1 MSLLSGHQPLV
12 TYARSKQ
19 LPSTVPRGTV
29 THQEPQPPAGLS
41 PSEAYRWT
49 TGRRHLEAAKHTD
62 INELDPA
69 GRARHFARI
78 ITTMDD
84 LLHLAEELARRCPK
98 DPDEGFPDV
107 L

>member
-1 MSLLSGHQPLV
+1 MTLLTGHQPPV
-12 TYARSKQ
+12 PYARSNL
-19 LPSTVPRGTV
+19 LPRTTPRGTV
-29 THQEPQPPAGLS
+29 THHEPQPPAGLS

-69 GRARHFARI
+69 GRTRHFARI
-78 ITTMDD
+78 VTTMDD

-98 DPDEGFPDV
+98 QPDQHSDDM

>member
-1 MSLLSGHQPLV
+1 MN
-12 TYARSKQ
+12 
-19 LPSTVPRGTV
+19 
-29 THQEPQPPAGLS
+29 HQEPQPPAGLS

-49 TGRRHLEAAKHTD
+49 TGRRHVEAAKRAD
-62 INELDPA
+62 INALDPA
-69 GRARHFARI
+69 GRTRHFARI

-98 DPDEGFPDV
+98 QPDEGFPDV